1 MQQLSYKEGEVK
13 NLVQVQ
19 SLIPREVEIQRLKK
33 IYIMVILMYSLTLS
47 AGIAYYV
54 DTSLNQTII
63 RDSAFTPANWLM
75 YSIFIA
81 LPLGWAYIAIYSRR
95 VPILRGPSNSI
106 NTSLKVALIGFL
118 AAIFAIPLNELWHFW
133 FVEEIAAVPPHWI
146 FNIGIFVGL
155 IGSLAFITRAYARL
169 IELGAETPPK
179 NPYVAEMYK
188 LALEGKLY
196 SRTIP

>member
-1 MQQLSYKEGEVK
+1 MKKGEVK

-19 SLIPREVEIQRLKK
+19 SLISREIEIQRLKK
-33 IYIMVILMYSLTLS
+33 IYIMIILMYSLTLS
-47 AGIAYYV
+47 AGITYYM

-75 YSIFIA
+75 YSMFIA
-81 LPLGWAYIAIYSRR
+81 LPLVWAYIALYSRR

-106 NTSLKVALIGFL
+106 NTGLKVAIIGF
-118 AAIFAIPLNELWHFW
+118 AATIFAIPLNELWHFW
-133 FVEEIAAVPPHWI
+133 FVEEITAVRHWI

-155 IGSLAFITRAYARL
+155 IGSLAFTTRAYARL
-169 IELGAETPPK
+169 IELGAETPPR
-179 NPYVAEMYK
+179 NPYVAEVYK